1 MNAGAAS
8 DGLLKGAFILAED
21 GSPEDALA
29 KRIAAA
35 RAAET
40 GRRDG
45 AKRAESAS
53 WSVATEFVGAMLAG
67 GFIGWI
73 VDKQFDTGP
82 WGLIGLL
89 LLGFLT
95 GLRTVLRKQ
104 VQDDDVKDDRE

>member
-1 MNAGAAS
+1 
-8 DGLLKGAFILAED
+8 LKGSPILADD
-21 GSPEDALA
+21 GSSEDALA
-29 KRIAAA
+29 KRIEAA

-67 GFIGWI
+67 GFIGWFI
-73 VDKQFDTGP
+73 DRQFDTGP

-89 LLGFLT
+89 LLGFVT

-104 VQDDDVKDDRE
+104 VQDDDLKDGRDE

>member
-1 MNAGAAS
+1 MV
-8 DGLLKGAFILAED
+8 DD
-21 GSPEDALA
+21 GSSEDALA

-45 AKRAESAS
+45 TKRAESAG

-67 GFIGWI
+67 GFIGWFI
-73 VDKQFDTGP
+73 DRQFETGP

-89 LLGFLT
+89 LLGFAT

-104 VQDDDVKDDRE
+104 AQEPVEKDDRD

>member
-1 MNAGAAS
+1 MA
-8 DGLLKGAFILAED
+8 DE
-21 GSPEDALA
+21 GSSEDALA

-67 GFIGWI
+67 GFIGWF
-73 VDKQFDTGP
+73 VDRQFETGP

-89 LLGFLT
+89 LLGFAT

-104 VQDDDVKDDRE
+104 ALGNEQPADDLKDDRE